1 MLLQGDEWM
10 SSYCRHADN
19 IFICGSETSSQFV
32 YGDCV
37 ATGYCCHYM
46 ERAVIFSVCVNNKH
60 DVLMRAIVLEV
71 LAECKQLPCAL
82 CCLCGAST
90 EKVARMFSCVLSF
103 SSQQLA
109 VDAIFIISV
118 AIFIISVTIFVA
130 IFFYQ
135 LLLLLLFPA

>member
-1 MLLQGDEWM
+1 MIM
-10 SSYCRHADN
+10 SRY
-19 IFICGSETSSQFV
+19 SSLTHV
-32 YGDCV
+32 
-37 ATGYCCHYM
+37 
-46 ERAVIFSVCVNNKH
+46 SVVFH
-60 DVLMRAIVLEV
+60 
-71 LAECKQLPCAL
+71 
-82 CCLCGAST
+82 CLCGAST
-90 EKVARMFSCVLSF
+90 EKAARMFSCVLSF